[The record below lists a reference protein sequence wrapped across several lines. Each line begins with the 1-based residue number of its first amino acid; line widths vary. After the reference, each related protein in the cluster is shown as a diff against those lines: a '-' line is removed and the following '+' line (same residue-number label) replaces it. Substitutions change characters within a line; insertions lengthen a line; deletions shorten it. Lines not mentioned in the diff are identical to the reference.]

1 MRTSTF
7 LRTALVLA
15 SSYSVN
21 ADITTTI
28 DPKSNWGTWEG
39 WGTSLAWWA
48 QQFGDRDD
56 LADIFFTLKQTKFN
70 GETLPGLGF
79 NIVRYNAGAC
89 SWNAVDGEK
98 MVVSPNVK
106 RSRQMEGYWIDWK
119 SNDSSSSSWNW
130 SVDVNQRA
138 MLQKAISRGADR
150 TELFS
155 NSPMWW
161 MTKNHNP
168 SGAADG
174 SENIQSWNLEQHAIY
189 MANVAK
195 HFKDNWGV
203 EFETVDPFNEP
214 SANWWKADGTQ
225 EGCHVDVSTQA
236 KIVGFLDTHL
246 ASRGLSTKIA
256 ASDESYY
263 DQAATTL
270 KTIGSSALSKID
282 RINVHGYQYGS
293 GDRAGVHTL
302 ATQAGK
308 SLWNSEYGDGVASGE
323 NMARYLL
330 QDLRQ
335 LKPTAWEYWQV
346 LDQGG
351 WGLID
356 ADNDAKTLGS
366 STQKYY
372 VLAQFA
378 RHMRPG
384 MRILDGGRDNVVAAY
399 DASKSLLVIVA
410 VNWDAAQYLNFE
422 LSGFSG
428 RPSSG
433 ATVSRWSTQIGSG
446 DRYVQHLDTTISGT
460 KFWSKFEK
468 NMVQTFEVTGIKL

>member
-7 LRTALVLA
+7 IRAAVVLA
-15 SSYSVN
+15 SSYSVD
-21 ADITTTI
+21 ADVTTTI

-48 QQFGDRDD
+48 QQFGTRDD

-89 SWNAVDGEK
+89 SWNTIDGEK

-106 RSRQMEGYWIDWK
+106 RSRQMEGYWLDWK
-119 SNDSSSSSWNW
+119 SSDPASSSWN
-130 SVDVNQRA
+130 
-138 MLQKAISRGADR
+138 
-150 TELFS
+150 
-155 NSPMWW
+155 W

-168 SGAADG
+168 SGASDG
-174 SENIQSWNLEQHAIY
+174 SENIQSWNLEQHAVY
-189 MANVAK
+189 MATVAE

-236 KIVGFLDTHL
+236 KIVGYLDTQL
-246 ASRGLSTKIA
+246 SNRGLSTKIA

-323 NMARYLL
+323 NLAKYLF

-356 ADNDAKTLGS
+356 ADNDAKTLGK

-410 VNWDAAQYLNFE
+410 VNWDAAQYINFE

>member
-1 MRTSTF
+1 
-7 LRTALVLA
+7 
-15 SSYSVN
+15 
-21 ADITTTI
+21 
-28 DPKSNWGTWEG
+28 
-39 WGTSLAWWA
+39 
-48 QQFGDRDD
+48 
-56 LADIFFTLKQTKFN
+56 
-70 GETLPGLGF
+70 
-79 NIVRYNAGAC
+79 
-89 SWNAVDGEK
+89 
-98 MVVSPNVK
+98 
-106 RSRQMEGYWIDWK
+106 
-119 SNDSSSSSWNW
+119 
-130 SVDVNQRA
+130 
-138 MLQKAISRGADR
+138 
-150 TELFS
+150 
-155 NSPMWW
+155 

-410 VNWDAAQYLNFE
+410 VNWDAAQYLNFD